1 MLFLSTHA
9 REKVPF
15 VSSLAH
21 SKLLLRAVTQDDL
34 KLLKELIADRNHVA
48 KVCAFLTWH
57 CSRSSIL
64 TLKMFCPFSPEVL
77 EPAFVKSLP
86 PFPYL
91 WIKGDYM

>member
-48 KVCAFLTWH
+48 KVCD
-57 CSRSSIL
+57 
-64 TLKMFCPFSPEVL
+64 FSNLALQQEFNIDTKNVL
-77 EPAFVKSLP
+77 SF
-86 PFPYL
+86 FP
-91 WIKGDYM
+91 